1 MQRHTIEFPLRPV
14 PQRDSTAGRY
24 GHYRTKK
31 QLEQE
36 RAFEACVRD
45 YVKLNNVEMI
55 EGACVV
61 MYDLRFAVPKG
72 DSKAL
77 REQKLSGE
85 RMRTETP
92 DEVNCTDFLHNRL
105 KGIIIRDD
113 SQIIFGGSLKRFAEQ
128 DGVTAYIVPIR
139 KSIFEL
145 LYIIPGI
152 TRLYF
157 KHLSRLSID
166 IAKDIVNDIINLKGL

>member
-14 PQRDSTAGRY
+14 PQRDSTSGRY

-36 RAFEACVRD
+36 RAFESYVRD
-45 YVKLNNVEMI
+45 YVQTNNVEMI

-105 KGIIIRDD
+105 KGIIIKDD
-113 SQIIFGGSLKRFAEQ
+113 SQIIFGSSIKRFAKE
-128 DGVTAYIVPIR
+128 DGVTAYIVPIQNN
-139 KSIFEL
+139 
-145 LYIIPGI
+145 IIEV
-152 TRLYF
+152 L
-157 KHLSRLSID
+157 
-166 IAKDIVNDIINLKGL
+166 DIVPMILNDILRDL